1 MNRGNLILL
10 PKCCRKGTCVPLSIC
25 HLPHPTSLFP
35 FLSLITHMH
44 TYTHIYMQLIYIFF
58 HTRPS
63 NILKAIS
70 ALYPPSPVDLLNTC
84 LPTDRNC
91 PNCHHGNGMLCL
103 PSWGRAVHSPISLSP
118 FPVWVRTP
126 GVGVLTNTQGIPKVG
141 GPRMLTHSCCIQ
153 INCKCT
159 QASQGL
165 IPRCSSEPQRHCKRQ
180 QVPFGSGCWRPEWP
194 ARTSQV
200 PTACSHTLLSGSSY

>member
-1 MNRGNLILL
+1 METE
-10 PKCCRKGTCVPLSIC
+10 C
-25 HLPHPTSLFP
+25 F
-35 FLSLITHMH
+35 
-44 TYTHIYMQLIYIFF
+44 
-58 HTRPS
+58 
-63 NILKAIS
+63 A
-70 ALYPPSPVDLLNTC
+70 YPA
-84 LPTDRNC
+84 
-91 PNCHHGNGMLCL
+91 GGQ
-103 PSWGRAVHSPISLSP
+103 AVHSPISLSP

-126 GVGVLTNTQGIPKVG
+126 GVEVLTNTQGIPKVG

-200 PTACSHTLLSGSSY
+200 PTACSHTLPEWSQLLVASLPSVLGLHNVDFLNEAGLPLEMRAILLGRLDFSGIGCCA